1 MPQRTPSAVAIP
13 LIGALLVGL
22 VVGTLVVAPILSR
35 SSAPTATRGPGAGSS
50 AGAGTDPVGGLGSS
64 TAGLPAPG
72 SQTSA
77 SESPFATG
85 AGSSSGT
92 SPTGSKPAATHK
104 PGATSTPVPPIV
116 ATGASVDVPILYYH
130 RVEPAPPELWYWPK
144 AQQDTFL
151 VDDTFPASLAAQLN
165 WLAAHDYT
173 TILPRDL
180 ADHWDT
186 GKVLP
191 AHPIILTFDD
201 GFSDWRTTVL
211 PLLEQHHFVAEFY
224 VVVQNVGRSISWA
237 DVKALAAAGNGI
249 GAHDVHHVQLAGG
262 GVTAASAATMRAE
275 VEGARRDIA
284 ANTGV
289 TPDSLAYVGGGYDAT
304 LMAIVK
310 AAGYRTARA
319 IDRGVI
325 QLPAIRFRAARQP
338 DRLGRRP
345 VEPAGRHADPGPA
358 DVREAGQRSGSGLR
372 AR

>member
-1 MPQRTPSAVAIP
+1 MSQRSPLAVAVP
-13 LIGALLVGL
+13 
-22 VVGTLVVAPILSR
+22 VVAAVIIGLAVGMFAVAPLLSHSPGGTTAPGTPR
-35 SSAPTATRGPGAGSS
+35 PGSSAAASPAGGLNSSTAGSASANPFAPRAGSS
-50 AGAGTDPVGGLGSS
+50 AGT
-64 TAGLPAPG
+64 LPAGPG
-72 SQTSA
+72 A
-77 SESPFATG
+77 
-85 AGSSSGT
+85 
-92 SPTGSKPAATHK
+92 AATHR
-104 PGATSTPVPPIV
+104 PAASPTPVPAIV
-116 ATGASVDVPILYYH
+116 ATGSAVDVPILYYH

-186 GKVLP
+186 GKALP
-191 AHPIILTFDD
+191 AHPVILTFDD

-211 PLLEQHHFVAEFY
+211 PLLRQHHFVAEFY

-249 GAHDVHHVQLAGG
+249 GAHDVVHVQLAGG
-262 GVTAASAATMRAE
+262 GVTTASAATMRAE
-275 VEGARRDIA
+275 VEGARRIIA

-319 IDRGVI
+319 IDRGVL
-325 QLPAIRFRAARQP
+325 QSPAIRFRLHVSRIGWADDLSNRQ
-338 DRLGRRP
+338 
-345 VEPAGRHADPGPA
+345 AGTLIPGLPTFAKRISGQDPG
-358 DVREAGQRSGSGLR
+358 
-372 AR
+372 